1 MPQEPIKLSVV
12 IITLN
17 EEKNIGKCLDTAW
30 QVADEIVV
38 VDSFST
44 DRTRE
49 ICEEKRAVF
58 IEHPFHGHIGQ
69 KNFAISQASYDFVLS
84 IDADEILSNQLI
96 SSIRKVK
103 QNPSYNAYTINRLSH
118 YVDRFIR
125 HGHWFPDKKIRLF
138 KKNIGKWAG
147 RNPHDLFIIKDGSKA
162 PMLKGVLYHF
172 TFDSIFDHIRQANNF
187 SEIGAKQLQDQ
198 HILFLIIKALISPL
212 WGFLYGYIGRLG
224 LLDGW
229 YGLTIAV
236 ISSAETFLKYAKAVA
251 LRIEIK
257 DSSKREKTDPGVSL
271 IISTYNWPQA
281 LAKSLESIKRQWLL
295 PNEVI
300 IADDGSGEETRNL
313 IEKFQ
318 RDFPVPLYHCWIED
332 KGFRLSKARNE
343 ALKMANFEYILQID
357 GDIIL
362 NKYFVFDHVRFA
374 TRGSFVRGSRVLMNP
389 EATQRLFEG
398 RIKVPNVFMKGVI
411 NFFNGLRIPALQ
423 KLISFKRHSIIGIR
437 GCNMGYWKEDAYL
450 VNGYNED
457 IEGWG
462 REDSEFVARLV
473 NNGLYKRNLR
483 FGGIQFHIY
492 HKEYDRELLHQ
503 NDNILDNTLSH
514 HALYCSNGIKKSVKE
529 IVVSEI

>member
-1 MPQEPIKLSVV
+1 MSDKLIKLSVV

-17 EEKNIGKCLDTAW
+17 EEKNIGKCLDAAW

-38 VDSFST
+38 IDSFST

-58 IEHPFHGHIGQ
+58 IEHRFDGHIEQ
-69 KNFAISQASYDFVLS
+69 KNFAISQASYDYVLS

-103 QNPSYNAYTINRLSH
+103 QHPTYDAYSINRMSH

-125 HGHWFPDKKIRLF
+125 HGHWFPDKKVRLF
-138 KKNIGKWAG
+138 RKNVGRWAG
-147 RNPHDLFIIKDGSKA
+147 RNPHDLFVLKNGGKT
-162 PMLKGVLYHF
+162 PLLKGVMYHF

-187 SEIGAKQLQDQ
+187 SEIGAKQLLDQ
-198 HILFLIIKALISPL
+198 NILFLILKALFSPL
-212 WGFLYGYIGRLG
+212 WGFLYGYFGRLG

-236 ISSAETFLKYAKAVA
+236 VSSSETFLKYAKAIA
-251 LRIEIK
+251 KRIEIK
-257 DSSKREKTDPGVSL
+257 DISKREKTDPSVSL

-281 LAKSLESIKRQWLL
+281 LSKSLESIRRQWLL

-300 IADDGSGEETRNL
+300 IADDGSGEETKL
-313 IEKFQ
+313 LVEKFQ
-318 RDFPVPLYHCWIED
+318 KDFPVPLHHCWIED
-332 KGFRLSKARNE
+332 KGFRLAKARNE
-343 ALKMANFEYILQID
+343 ALKMANYDYILQID

-362 NKYFVFDHVRFA
+362 NKYYVYDHVHFA
-374 TRGSFVRGSRVLMNP
+374 RKGSFVRGSRVLMDP
-389 EATQRLFEG
+389 EATQRLFDG
-398 RIKVPNVFMKGVI
+398 KIKTPNVFMKGVI
-411 NFFNGLRIPALQ
+411 NFFNGLRIPFLQQLIAL
-423 KLISFKRHSIIGIR
+423 KRPSILGIR
-437 GCNMGYWKEDAYL
+437 GCNMGYWKGDAYM

-492 HKEYDRELLHQ
+492 HKEYDRELLHK
-503 NDNILDNTLSH
+503 NDDILDTTVSHNTL
-514 HALYCSNGIKKSVKE
+514 YCKNGIEKE
-529 IVVSEI
+529 VELEVV